1 MRSLLRFRLLLV
13 FCALAV
19 PTFAQVAPSKPFVV
33 PEEKPATPPP
43 AQAPQQPV
51 QAPRPAQPP
60 AAPPGAPAA
69 QPAATPAQVSTPG
82 QQLPPSDAPKLSD
95 AGSFVLPNAPLT
107 EIIEILARRLKINFI
122 LDPAVSRGSVSVFT
136 YGEVKQVDYMQLL
149 ETLLRVNGAAIVKVG
164 DWYRIVPVAKV
175 SNLPLTPQVNPDQ
188 KNMPDD
194 ERMTLNLIFLK
205 YATANEMLSLLK
217 PFFGE
222 YAAASVYEPAN
233 LLIIQDNARSMR
245 RTLGLISL
253 FDGDQFAGQRV
264 RLFEMNNARP
274 SDMQRELDQVF
285 KAYALS
291 DKSQSVKFIPVD
303 RINILIAVAP
313 NPGIFAKV
321 QEWIDKLDVLV
332 KTSAGSV
339 NSYVY
344 RLRYGRSETIA
355 MAIMALYSGDP
366 YALIAL
372 GNMAQMQSANMAGG
386 GGGGLGYSAVPGM
399 GMGGM
404 YGGGMGMGG
413 MYGGG
418 MGMGGMYGGG
428 MGGMYPGMGMGGG
441 YGGGGFNP
449 QTSGSAMTAN
459 AAAQNTPTDMTGQYL
474 GQGGGAYGNR
484 GQGPRI
490 PHVIPNPFDNTI
502 LIQATSSEYEQI
514 LGLLRQLDVPPR
526 QVLIEARIYEVG
538 LTGAFAAGVTAYL
551 EKRDAQGAGSRML
564 NIATGVSGVALSTG
578 AMVWKSHELL
588 AAITAQETNT
598 HTRVIAAPSIIAT
611 DSIPA
616 SLNVGADVPV
626 LTSQAVA
633 GGVQNNGNS
642 VFANTIS
649 NRSTGVTLQIT
660 ARVNS
665 SGIVTMII
673 NQNVSAP
680 QAPTAG
686 GIQSPSFQNRSFQT
700 QLTVQDGDTVAI
712 GGIISETDLRSNGG
726 VPFLNRLPVV
736 GPAFGTK
743 SVSKERTELVVFL
756 TPRVIFDAAQMSDA
770 ADEIKS
776 GMRNIQKLSKDR

>member
-1 MRSLLRFRLLLV
+1 MHSLPHLRLLLA

-19 PTFAQVAPSKPFVV
+19 PTLAQVAPSKPFAP

-51 QAPRPAQPP
+51 QAPRPGQPTP
-60 AAPPGAPAA
+60 APPGAPAA
-69 QPAATPAQVSTPG
+69 QPAQPPAQVSPPG
-82 QQLPPSDAPKLSD
+82 QQLPPSDAPKLAD

-107 EIIEILARRLKINFI
+107 EIIDILARRLKINYI
-122 LDPAVSRGSVSVFT
+122 LDPGVSRGSVSVFT
-136 YGEVKQVDYMQLL
+136 YGEVKQVDYMPLL
-149 ETLLRVNGAAIVKVG
+149 ETLLRVNGAAIIKVG

-175 SNLPLTPQVNPDQ
+175 SNLPLPPQVNPDQ
-188 KNMPDD
+188 KNIPDD
-194 ERMTLNLIFLK
+194 ERMTLNMIFLK
-205 YATANEMLSLLK
+205 YATAGEMLNLLK

-245 RTLGLISL
+245 RTMELISM

-264 RLFEMNNARP
+264 RLYELSYARP
-274 SDMQRELDQVF
+274 SDMQRELDQIF

-291 DKSQSVKFIPVD
+291 DKSQSVKFVPVD
-303 RINILIAVAP
+303 RINVLIAVAP
-313 NPGIFAKV
+313 NPGIFQKV
-321 QEWIDKLDVLV
+321 QEWIDKLDVIV
-332 KTSAGSV
+332 KSSAGAV

-344 RLRYGRSETIA
+344 RLRYGRAETIA

-372 GNMAQMQSANMAGG
+372 GTMAQMQSMSAAG
-386 GGGGLGYSAVPGM
+386 GGGGLGYSGSGGM
-399 GMGGM
+399 YGGMYPGMGGM
-404 YGGGMGMGG
+404 YGGMYPGMGG
-413 MYGGG
+413 
-418 MGMGGMYGGG
+418 GMYPG
-428 MGGMYPGMGMGGG
+428 MGGMYPGMGGFGGG
-441 YGGGGFNP
+441 YNGFNP
-449 QTSGSAMTAN
+449 STSGSALT
-459 AAAQNTPTDMTGQYL
+459 AAAAGTPTATGSPDMTGSYL
-474 GQGGGAYGNR
+474 GQGGGYGYR
-484 GQGPRI
+484 GGGGPRI

-514 LGLLRQLDVPPR
+514 LNLLRQLDVPPR
-526 QVLIEARIYEVG
+526 QVLIEAKIYEVG

-551 EKRDAQGAGSRML
+551 EKRDAQGAGNRTL
-564 NIATGVSGVALSTG
+564 NIATSAGGVALSTG
-578 AMVWKSHELL
+578 ALVWKSHELL
-588 AAITAQETNT
+588 AALTAQENQQ
-598 HTRVIAAPSIIAT
+598 HTRVIASPSIIAT
-611 DSIPA
+611 DSVPA
-616 SLNVGADVPV
+616 SLNVGAEVPV

-633 GGVQNNGNS
+633 GGVQSSGNS

-665 SGIVTMII
+665 SGVVTMVI

-680 QAPTAG
+680 QAPAAG

-700 QLTVQDGDTVAI
+700 QITVQDGDTVAI
-712 GGIISETDLRSNGG
+712 GGIISESDLRSNGG

-736 GPAFGTK
+736 GPAFGSK
-743 SVSKERTELVVFL
+743 STSKERTELVVFL

-776 GMRNIQKLSKDR
+776 GMKRIQNLIKDR